1 MYLVER
7 ARGGSIVKL
16 TKLDPGMSYNTTQPE
31 AYKEVTP
38 ILQKAARTCVTM
50 LQGIEHKVKRLYHD
64 LGEAPGV
71 GSVDRI
77 LADKLR
83 DLATGVKIVY
93 VQSRNNAEDL
103 AIRRQFLM
111 FGVTGG
117 RRNGMYVEF
126 AFVFTPHG
134 YVPVEEKVDAFLDQ
148 AKQQVNVGGYTVVCD
163 RSNNSDED
171 IANNSLTLDVSVMPH
186 SAAHAEALRAA
197 GWKDSKE

>member
-7 ARGGSIVKL
+7 GRGGSIVKL
-16 TKLDPGMSYNTTQPE
+16 TKLDPGMSYNATQPE
-31 AYKEVTP
+31 AYKQVTP
-38 ILQKAARTCVTM
+38 ILLKAARTSVTL
-50 LQGIEHKVKRLYHD
+50 LQGIERKLKRMYHD

-71 GSVDRI
+71 GSIDRV

-83 DLATGVKIVY
+83 DLASGFKIVY

-117 RRNGMYVEF
+117 RRTGMYVEF

-134 YVPVEEKVDAFLDQ
+134 YVPVEEKVDAFLET
-148 AKQQVNVGGYTVVCD
+148 AKATGRIDYTVVCD
-163 RSNNSDED
+163 RSNNSDDD
-171 IANNSLTLDVSVMPH
+171 IANNRLVMDLEIMPH
-186 SAAHAEALRAA
+186 SEEHAKQLREA
-197 GWKDSKE
+197 GWSDSKE